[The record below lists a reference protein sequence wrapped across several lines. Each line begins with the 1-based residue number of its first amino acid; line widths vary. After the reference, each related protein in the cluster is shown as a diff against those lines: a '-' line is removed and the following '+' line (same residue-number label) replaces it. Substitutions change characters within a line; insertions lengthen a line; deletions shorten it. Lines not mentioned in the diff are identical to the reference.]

1 MSTDQRRR
9 SERGEATTEM
19 VLAVPVLMLLIL
31 IVIQFGLW
39 YHASHVAESAAQEGA
54 RAARLHDATNE
65 DGVNRARQFIDAAAS
80 SLLSDVDVS
89 VARDTETVRGE
100 VQGKVQAIIPGIS
113 LPVSAEAE
121 SPIESFRG
129 DP

>member
-1 MSTDQRRR
+1 MGTDQRSR
-9 SERGEATTEM
+9 SESGEATTEM

-31 IVIQFGLW
+31 TVIQFGLW

-54 RAARLHDATNE
+54 RAARWHDATNE
-65 DGVNRARQFIDAAAS
+65 DGVDRARQFIDAAAS
-80 SLLSDVDVS
+80 SLISDVDVS
-89 VARDTETVRGE
+89 VARDAQTVRVE
-100 VQGKVQAIIPGIS
+100 VRGKVQSIIPGIS

-129 DP
+129 DQ

>member
-1 MSTDQRRR
+1 MDTEQRSR

-31 IVIQFGLW
+31 TVIQFGLW

-80 SLLSDVDVS
+80 SLISEVDVS
-89 VARDTETVRGE
+89 RDTQRTDSPCRSSR
-100 VQGKVQAIIPGIS
+100 QGPGDHPGHLAS
-113 LPVSAEAE
+113 GVSGGRKPHRELP
-121 SPIESFRG
+121 G
-129 DP
+129 